1 MARKQAKR
9 RKQQTKKRFTLPTIR
24 IGRMVA
30 PLLAAGVIFATYQLS
45 LTMLDRKISSIEI
58 SGPFQRVTA
67 LQIEEAIDDQIDAGF
82 VGSDLST
89 IREQIVALPWID
101 QARVARRWPSRI
113 SIAVTEQ
120 IPAAVWGESGL
131 LNTRGELFVAEVR
144 HVPAEL
150 PKLSGPSRSSAEIVA
165 ARYLS
170 VRERLIPAGL
180 DLTRVQLDDR
190 GSWEMTLQ
198 NGIEVRLGRKDV
210 DRRTDLFLDVV
221 ADIIAGQAADIEYI
235 DMRYGNGFTIG
246 WKRGANTPASKLE
259 RTRQEML
266 AARGTK

>member
-1 MARKQAKR
+1 MAHKQARR
-9 RKQQTKKRFTLPTIR
+9 RKQQTRKRVAMPTIR
-24 IGRMVA
+24 IGRIVA
-30 PLLAAGVIFATYQLS
+30 PLVAAGIVFATYHLS
-45 LTMLDRKISSIEI
+45 MTMLDRQISSIEI

-67 LQIEEAIDDQIDAGF
+67 LHIEEAISDEIDAGF
-82 VGSDLST
+82 VGADLDG
-89 IREQIVALPWID
+89 IRGQIVSLPWID

-120 IPAAVWGESGL
+120 IPAAVWRERGL

-150 PKLSGPSRSSAEIVA
+150 PKLSGPTQDSAEIVA

-180 DLTRVQLDDR
+180 DLTRVHLDDR

-210 DRRTDLFLDVV
+210 ADRTDLFLDVV
-221 ADIIAGQAADIEYI
+221 ADIITSRATDIEYI

-246 WKRGANTPASKLE
+246 WKGQSETPENESE
-259 RTRQEML
+259 RTRREVL
-266 AARGTK
+266 AARGTE

>member
-1 MARKQAKR
+1 MVRKQAKR
-9 RKQQTKKRFTLPTIR
+9 RKQQTKKRIKIPTIR
-24 IGRMVA
+24 IGRLVA
-30 PLLAAGVIFATYQLS
+30 PLIAAGIIFATYQLS
-45 LTMLDRKISSIEI
+45 LTLLDRKISSIEI

-67 LQIEEAIDDQIDAGF
+67 LQIEEAISDQIDAGF
-82 VGSDLST
+82 VGSDLGT

-120 IPAAVWGESGL
+120 IPAAVWGERGL

-150 PKLSGPSRSSAEIVA
+150 PKLSGPKRSSAEIVA

-180 DLTRVQLDDR
+180 DLTRVELDER

-198 NGIEVRLGRKDV
+198 NGIDVRLGRKDV
-210 DRRTDLFLDVV
+210 DRRTELFLDVV
-221 ADIIAGQAADIEYI
+221 ADIIAGKAAEIDYI

-246 WKRGANTPASKLE
+246 WKGGGDTPASDSK

-266 AARGTK
+266 AAGGPE